1 MSLCYDAA
9 NFPDP
14 ACMRLWHE
22 TDTWQ
27 HRRARER
34 LAALAPEAVE
44 RVAIIKHAAF
54 GDLLLLRPF
63 LVLLRRHFPSARI
76 TLSVISHY
84 QRGIPED
91 LVDRIHVVPG
101 SKERQGWLAT
111 YRAYRKLGPQDLL
124 FDLTASTRSF
134 IISRLTPARFKIG
147 YQYRSV
153 HKWVYHMAIPR
164 SAFRFEAETFL
175 EQLHPFGIRY
185 DLPLEFAMPVE
196 ATSTGTPA
204 IVYFPTA
211 STPAKSWPVEHFTR
225 LIRMASERWP
235 DHRHIILSGLADW
248 EQAQARDI
256 HNGTGKP
263 DNVVLLPAGENDAA
277 LIKGACLL
285 VANDTGIRHLGIAV
299 GTPTV
304 CIFFS
309 APPFRYWPRWGN
321 HQIAFRPDGKPPE
334 PEAVAAAMDRALL

>member
-1 MSLCYDAA
+1 
-9 NFPDP
+9 
-14 ACMRLWHE
+14 MRLWHE

-27 HRRARER
+27 HPQARER
-34 LAALAPEAVE
+34 LDPLTPEAVE
-44 RVAIIKHAAF
+44 RIAVIKHAAF

-63 LVLLRRHFPSARI
+63 LVLLRRHFPNARI

-101 SKERQGWLAT
+101 SKERKGWLAT
-111 YRAYRKLGPQDLL
+111 YRAYRELGPQDLL

-175 EQLHPFGIRY
+175 EQLHPFGIQY
-185 DLPLEFAMPVE
+185 ELPLEFAMPVVAE
-196 ATSTGTPA
+196 PA
-204 IVYFPTA
+204 KPPTVVYFPTA
-211 STPAKSWPVEHFTR
+211 STPAKSWPTGHFAR
-225 LIRMASERWP
+225 LICMASERWP
-235 DHRHIILSGLADW
+235 DHRHVILSGLADW
-248 EQAQARDI
+248 EQAQAEEI
-256 HNGTGKP
+256 LNGTGTP
-263 DNVVLLPAGENDAA
+263 GNVVLQPAGENDAA
-277 LIKGACLL
+277 LIKGARLL

-321 HQIAFRPDGKPPE
+321 HQIAFRPDGCPPE
-334 PEAVAAAMDRALL
+334 PETVAEAMERALL